1 MSDLC
6 AQQTDSKVK
15 VNAFAPV
22 KYLLGH
28 TKISVDVTDNGRVAF
43 DPAYCPWMATVT
55 TFHADGTSPVV
66 ISSGVFN
73 IMGN

>member
-6 AQQTDSKVK
+6 AQQTDSKAAVS
-15 VNAFAPV
+15 AFAPV
-22 KYLLGH
+22 KYLVGH
-28 TKISVDVTDNGRVAF
+28 NKISVDVTDNGRVIF
-43 DPAYCPWMATVT
+43 DPVYCPWMATVT
-55 TFHADGTSPVV
+55 TFQANGTTSAV